1 MESLITDIIEA
12 VRPDVC
18 ITEDE
23 MRKEFTDQIVT
34 GDDEALKGF
43 LVSIRRSDLC
53 ERISVIKELNGYG
66 KRKEI

>member
-34 GDDEALKGF
+34 GDDEALQGF

-53 ERISVIKELNGYG
+53 ERIKIVKELNGYG
-66 KRKEI
+66 RKI